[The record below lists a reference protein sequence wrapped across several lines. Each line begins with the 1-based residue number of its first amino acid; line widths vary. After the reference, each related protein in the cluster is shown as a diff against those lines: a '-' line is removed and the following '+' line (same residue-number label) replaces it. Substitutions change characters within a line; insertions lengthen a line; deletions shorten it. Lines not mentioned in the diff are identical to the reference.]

1 MANPTDLIERSI
13 VAVVAALVAS
23 ADIQAIT
30 GRATDNV
37 TAWDAEATTVMPV
50 IAYRYTIATPGGGA
64 IGDTREIMFLFSA
77 IAPTESVAN
86 ALLEAVENIRWSV
99 VLAAQAPPLDGY
111 MRNPVRRSVGWDSDA
126 DESRSDLE
134 YTLVVTK

>member
-1 MANPTDLIERSI
+1 MAPTDIVERAVI
-13 VAVVAALVAS
+13 AVVAALEAN
-23 ADIQAIT
+23 ADIQTIT
-30 GRATDNV
+30 GRSGDNS
-37 TAWDAEATTVMPV
+37 TAWDVEAETPTPV

-99 VLAAQAPPLDGY
+99 VLAAQNPPLDGY
-111 MRNPVRRSVGWDSDA
+111 MRNPVRRSVGWDTDA
-126 DESRSDLE
+126 DATREDLE